1 MIWGFIIR
9 AVIRTS
15 MIDINRCQPLEKTIE
30 LAADIN
36 SLIQD
41 WRNSVVTFITSSDDT
56 DRLAE
61 YALHLARIL
70 AYPSLDV
77 SALLSSID
85 AMGQEVALMLKK
97 RGNIPPRPTQIIEK
111 INDYLFNA
119 QKFKAN
125 TDDYYNPL
133 NSYLNIVVE
142 RKIGIPITLCLLYM
156 RVARSVN
163 FKMYPVN
170 FPGHFLIK
178 HILEDNSGEI
188 IVDPFNG
195 GRIMDDYSLKSL
207 LDQAYPQQN
216 IPLTHAL
223 VEKATAAQVVIRML
237 NNLKGSYYE
246 IQDMDRYNIANEM
259 VLAIDP
265 YNPDAVRDKGIVLL
279 KNGNSSEA
287 LEVLNSYLEINPE
300 AEDADD
306 VLDIIRQ
313 IRSGM
318 K

>member
-1 MIWGFIIR
+1 MAAG
-9 AVIRTS
+9 
-15 MIDINRCQPLEKTIE
+15 ID
-30 LAADIN
+30 

-41 WRNSVVTFITSSDDT
+41 WKSSVVKEITSSDDT

-61 YALHLARIL
+61 HALHLARVL
-70 AYPSLDV
+70 AYPGLDV
-77 SALLSSID
+77 SATMARID
-85 AMGQEVALMLKK
+85 SMGQEVAQLAKK
-97 RGNIPPRPTQIIEK
+97 SLSTPRRPTQIIDK

-119 QKFKAN
+119 QKFRAN

-142 RKIGIPITLCLLYM
+142 RRTGIPITFAILYL
-156 RVARSVN
+156 RIARALS
-163 FKMYPVN
+163 FRMLPVN
-170 FPGHFLIK
+170 FPGHFLVK
-178 HILEDNSGEI
+178 HVLDDNSGEI

-195 GRIMDDYSLKSL
+195 GRIMDDYSLKAL
-207 LDQAYPQQN
+207 LDQTYPRQN

-223 VEKATAAQVVIRML
+223 AEKATPAQVIIRML

-246 IQDMDRYNIANEM
+246 AQDNGRYGIANEM
-259 VLAIDP
+259 VLAIDQ
-265 YNPDAVRDKGIVLL
+265 YNPDAIRDKGVMLL
-279 KNGNSSEA
+279 KNGDAPGA
-287 LEVLNSYLEINPE
+287 LKVLNSYLEINPE

-306 VLDIIRQ
+306 ILDIIRQ

>member
-1 MIWGFIIR
+1 M
-9 AVIRTS
+9 
-15 MIDINRCQPLEKTIE
+15 
-30 LAADIN
+30 AADIN

-41 WRNSVVTFITSSDDT
+41 WRSSVVTYITSSDDT
-56 DRLAE
+56 DGLAE
-61 YALHLARIL
+61 YTLHLARIL
-70 AYPSLDV
+70 AYPSVDV

-85 AMGQEVALMLKK
+85 AMGQEVARVLKK
-97 RGNIPPRPTQIIEK
+97 RGNTPPRPTQVIEK
-111 INDYLFNA
+111 INDHLFNV
-119 QKFKAN
+119 QKFKPN

-142 RKIGIPITLCLLYM
+142 RKIGIPITLCILYI

-163 FKMYPVN
+163 FKIYPVN

-195 GRIMDDYSLKSL
+195 GRIMDDYSLKAL
-207 LDQAYPQQN
+207 IDQAYPQQN

-223 VEKATAAQVVIRML
+223 VEKATAAQVVIRIL

-259 VLAIDP
+259 VLAIDQ

-279 KNGNSSEA
+279 KKGNSSEA
-287 LEVLNSYLEINPE
+287 LKALNSYLEINPE

-306 VLDIIRQ
+306 ILDIIRQ
-313 IRSGM
+313 IRSGR

>member
-1 MIWGFIIR
+1 M
-9 AVIRTS
+9 
-15 MIDINRCQPLEKTIE
+15 
-30 LAADIN
+30 AADIN
-36 SLIQD
+36 PLIQD
-41 WRNSVVTFITSSDDT
+41 WRSSVVTYITSSDDT

-61 YALHLARIL
+61 YALHLSRIL

-85 AMGQEVALMLKK
+85 AMGQEVARVLKK
-97 RGNIPPRPTQIIEK
+97 RGNIPPRPTQVIEK
-111 INDYLFNA
+111 INDYLFHV
-119 QKFKAN
+119 QKFKPNA
-125 TDDYYNPL
+125 DDYYNPL
-133 NSYLNIVVE
+133 HSYLNIVVE
-142 RKIGIPITLCLLYM
+142 RKIGIPITLCILYM

-195 GRIMDDYSLKSL
+195 GRIMDDYSLKAL
-207 LDQAYPQQN
+207 IDQAYPQQN
-216 IPLTHAL
+216 IPLTHAV

-259 VLAIDP
+259 VLAIDQ

-279 KNGNSSEA
+279 KKGNPSEA
-287 LEVLNSYLEINPE
+287 LKVLNSYLEINPE

-313 IRSGM
+313 IRSGR

>member
-1 MIWGFIIR
+1 M
-9 AVIRTS
+9 
-15 MIDINRCQPLEKTIE
+15 
-30 LAADIN
+30 AADIKP
-36 SLIQD
+36 LIED
-41 WRNSVVTFITSSDDT
+41 WRSSVVIHVTSSDDT

-70 AYPSLDV
+70 AYPSLDI
-77 SALLSSID
+77 SGLLSSID
-85 AMGQEVALMLKK
+85 TMGQEVTLMLKK
-97 RGNIPPRPTQIIEK
+97 SGNMPPRPTQIIEK
-111 INDYLFNA
+111 INDLLFNV
-119 QKFKAN
+119 QKFKPN

-133 NSYLNIVVE
+133 NSYLNIVIE
-142 RKIGIPITLCLLYM
+142 RKRGIPITLCILYT

-195 GRIMDDYSLKSL
+195 GRIMDDYSLKAL
-207 LDQAYPQQN
+207 IEQAYPQQN

-223 VEKATAAQVVIRML
+223 VEKATAAQVLTRML

-246 IQDMDRYNIANEM
+246 AQDIDRYNIANEM

-265 YNPDAVRDKGIVLL
+265 YNPDAIRDKGIILL
-279 KNGNSSEA
+279 KKGDPSEA
-287 LEVLNSYLEINPE
+287 LKVLNSYLEINPE

-306 VLDIIRQ
+306 VLDIIHQ
-313 IRSGM
+313 IRSG
-318 K
+318 KR

>member
-1 MIWGFIIR
+1 
-9 AVIRTS
+9 
-15 MIDINRCQPLEKTIE
+15 
-30 LAADIN
+30 
-36 SLIQD
+36 
-41 WRNSVVTFITSSDDT
+41 
-56 DRLAE
+56 LAE

-70 AYPSLDV
+70 AYPNLDV
-77 SALLSSID
+77 TALLSLID
-85 AMGQEVALMLKK
+85 AMGQDVYRALKK
-97 RGNIPPRPTQIIEK
+97 AGNLPPRPTQIIEK
-111 INDYLFNA
+111 INDLLFNM
-119 QKFKAN
+119 QKFKPN

-142 RKIGIPITLCLLYM
+142 RKTGIPITLCILYM
-156 RVARSVN
+156 RVAHSVN

-195 GRIMDDYSLKSL
+195 GRIMDDYSLKAL
-207 LDQAYPQQN
+207 IDQAYPQQN

-246 IQDMDRYNIANEM
+246 IQDMERYNIANEM
-259 VLAIDP
+259 VLAIDK

>member
-1 MIWGFIIR
+1 
-9 AVIRTS
+9 
-15 MIDINRCQPLEKTIE
+15 
-30 LAADIN
+30 LAADIK
-36 SLIQD
+36 SLIED
-41 WRNSVVTFITSSDDT
+41 WRSSVVTHVTSSDDT

-61 YALHLARIL
+61 YSLHLARIL
-70 AYPSLDV
+70 AYPSLDI
-77 SALLSSID
+77 SGLLSSID
-85 AMGQEVALMLKK
+85 TMGQEVALMLKK
-97 RGNIPPRPTQIIEK
+97 SGNMPPRPTQIIEK
-111 INDYLFNA
+111 INDLLFNV

-133 NSYLNIVVE
+133 NSYLNIVIE
-142 RKIGIPITLCLLYM
+142 RKRGIPITLCMLYM
-156 RVARSVN
+156 RVARSVS

-195 GRIMDDYSLKSL
+195 GRIMDDYSLKAL
-207 LDQAYPQQN
+207 IEQAYPQQN

-223 VEKATAAQVVIRML
+223 VEKATAAQVLIRML

-246 IQDMDRYNIANEM
+246 AQDIDRYNIANEM

-265 YNPDAVRDKGIVLL
+265 YNPDAIRDKGIVLL
-279 KNGNSSEA
+279 KKGDPSEA
-287 LEVLNSYLEINPE
+287 LKVLNSYLEINPE

-306 VLDIIRQ
+306 VLDIIHQ
-313 IRSGM
+313 IRSA
-318 K
+318 KR

>member
-1 MIWGFIIR
+1 
-9 AVIRTS
+9 
-15 MIDINRCQPLEKTIE
+15 
-30 LAADIN
+30 LAADID
-36 SLIQD
+36 SFIQD
-41 WRNSVVTFITSSDDT
+41 WKSSVVTHITSSDDT

-77 SALLSSID
+77 SVFLSLID
-85 AMGQEVALMLKK
+85 AMGQDVYRILKK
-97 RGNIPPRPTQIIEK
+97 GGNIPPRPTQIIEK
-111 INDYLFNA
+111 INDHLFNV
-119 QKFKAN
+119 QKFKPN

-142 RKIGIPITLCLLYM
+142 RKIGIPITLCILYI

-195 GRIMDDYSLKSL
+195 GRIMDDYSLKAL
-207 LDQAYPQQN
+207 IDQAYPQQN

-259 VLAIDP
+259 VLAIDL
-265 YNPDAVRDKGIVLL
+265 YNPDAIRDKGIALL
-279 KNGNSSEA
+279 KKGNSSEA

-306 VLDIIRQ
+306 VLAIIRQ
-313 IRSGM
+313 IRSGR

>member
-1 MIWGFIIR
+1 
-9 AVIRTS
+9 
-15 MIDINRCQPLEKTIE
+15 
-30 LAADIN
+30 LAADIKP
-36 SLIQD
+36 LIED
-41 WRNSVVTFITSSDDT
+41 WRSSVVTHVTSSDDT

-70 AYPSLDV
+70 AYPSLDI
-77 SALLSSID
+77 SGLLSSID
-85 AMGQEVALMLKK
+85 TMGQEVALMLKK
-97 RGNIPPRPTQIIEK
+97 SGNTPPRPTQIIEK
-111 INDYLFNA
+111 INDLLFNV
-119 QKFKAN
+119 QKFKPN

-133 NSYLNIVVE
+133 NSYLNIVIE
-142 RKIGIPITLCLLYM
+142 RKRGIPITLCILYM

-195 GRIMDDYSLKSL
+195 GRIMDDYSLKAL
-207 LDQAYPQQN
+207 IEQAYPQQN

-223 VEKATAAQVVIRML
+223 VEKATAAQVLIRML

-246 IQDMDRYNIANEM
+246 AQDIDRYNIANEM

-279 KNGNSSEA
+279 KKGDPSEA
-287 LEVLNSYLEINPE
+287 LKVLNTYLEINPE

-306 VLDIIRQ
+306 VLDIIHQ
-313 IRSGM
+313 IRSG
-318 K
+318 KR

>member
-1 MIWGFIIR
+1 MAANIK
-9 AVIRTS
+9 
-15 MIDINRCQPLEKTIE
+15 PLIE
-30 LAADIN
+30 
-36 SLIQD
+36 D
-41 WRNSVVTFITSSDDT
+41 WRSSVVTHVTSSDDT

-70 AYPSLDV
+70 AYPSLDI
-77 SALLSSID
+77 SGLLSSID
-85 AMGQEVALMLKK
+85 TMGQEVALMLKK
-97 RGNIPPRPTQIIEK
+97 SGNMPPRPTQIIEK
-111 INDYLFNA
+111 INDLLFNV

-133 NSYLNIVVE
+133 NSYLNIVIE
-142 RKIGIPITLCLLYM
+142 RKRGIPITLCILYM
-156 RVARSVN
+156 RVARSVS

-170 FPGHFLIK
+170 FPGHVLIK

-195 GRIMDDYSLKSL
+195 GRIMDDYSLKAL
-207 LDQAYPQQN
+207 IEQVYPQQN

-223 VEKATAAQVVIRML
+223 VEKATAAQVLIRML

-246 IQDMDRYNIANEM
+246 AQDIDRYNIANEM

-265 YNPDAVRDKGIVLL
+265 YNPDAIRDKGIVLL
-279 KNGNSSEA
+279 KKGDPSEA
-287 LEVLNSYLEINPE
+287 LKVLNSYLEINPE

-313 IRSGM
+313 IRSG
-318 K
+318 KSPAH

>member
-1 MIWGFIIR
+1 
-9 AVIRTS
+9 
-15 MIDINRCQPLEKTIE
+15 
-30 LAADIN
+30 LAADIK
-36 SLIQD
+36 SLIED
-41 WRNSVVTFITSSDDT
+41 WRSSVVTHVTSSDDT

-77 SALLSSID
+77 SGPLASID
-85 AMGQEVALMLKK
+85 TMGQEVALMLKK
-97 RGNIPPRPTQIIEK
+97 SGNTPPRPTQIIEK
-111 INDYLFNA
+111 INYLLFNM
-119 QKFKAN
+119 QKFKPN

-133 NSYLNIVVE
+133 NSYLNIVIE
-142 RKIGIPITLCLLYM
+142 RKRGIPITLCILYM
-156 RVARSVN
+156 KVARSVN

-188 IVDPFNG
+188 VVDPFNG
-195 GRIMDDYSLKSL
+195 GRIMDDYSLKAL
-207 LDQAYPQQN
+207 IEQAYPQQN

-223 VEKATAAQVVIRML
+223 VEKATAAQVLIRML

-246 IQDMDRYNIANEM
+246 AQDIDRYNIANEM

-279 KNGNSSEA
+279 KKGDSSEA
-287 LEVLNSYLEINPE
+287 LKVLNAYLEINPE

-306 VLDIIRQ
+306 VLDIIHQ
-313 IRSGM
+313 IRSE
-318 K
+318 KR

>member
-1 MIWGFIIR
+1 M
-9 AVIRTS
+9 
-15 MIDINRCQPLEKTIE
+15 
-30 LAADIN
+30 AADID

-41 WRNSVVTFITSSDDT
+41 WKSSVVTHITSSDDT

-77 SALLSSID
+77 SVFLSLID
-85 AMGQEVALMLKK
+85 AMGQDVYRILKK
-97 RGNIPPRPTQIIEK
+97 GGNIPPRPTQIIEK
-111 INDYLFNA
+111 INDHLFNV
-119 QKFKAN
+119 QKFKPN

-142 RKIGIPITLCLLYM
+142 RKIGIPITLCILYI

-163 FKMYPVN
+163 FKIYPVN

-195 GRIMDDYSLKSL
+195 GRIMDDYSLKAL
-207 LDQAYPQQN
+207 IDQGYPQQN

-259 VLAIDP
+259 VLAIDL
-265 YNPDAVRDKGIVLL
+265 YNPDAIRDKGIALL
-279 KNGNSSEA
+279 KKGNSSEA

-313 IRSGM
+313 IRSGR

>member
-1 MIWGFIIR
+1 M
-9 AVIRTS
+9 
-15 MIDINRCQPLEKTIE
+15 
-30 LAADIN
+30 AADIN

-41 WRNSVVTFITSSDDT
+41 WIGSVVTHITSSDDT

-70 AYPSLDV
+70 AYPNLDV
-77 SALLSSID
+77 TALLSLID
-85 AMGQEVALMLKK
+85 AMGQDVYRALKK
-97 RGNIPPRPTQIIEK
+97 AGNMPPRPTQIIEK
-111 INDYLFNA
+111 INDLLFNM
-119 QKFKAN
+119 QKFKPN

-142 RKIGIPITLCLLYM
+142 RKTGIPITLCILYM
-156 RVARSVN
+156 RVAHSVN

-195 GRIMDDYSLKSL
+195 GRIMDDYSLKAL
-207 LDQAYPQQN
+207 IDQAYPQQN

-246 IQDMDRYNIANEM
+246 IQDMERYNIANEM
-259 VLAIDP
+259 VLAIDK

>member
-1 MIWGFIIR
+1 MPATLR
-9 AVIRTS
+9 R
-15 MIDINRCQPLEKTIE
+15 Q

-36 SLIQD
+36 PLIQD
-41 WRNSVVTFITSSDDT
+41 WKSSVVTYVTSSDDI

-77 SALLSSID
+77 SATLTKID
-85 AMGQEVALMLKK
+85 AMGEEVAQILKK
-97 RGNIPPRPTQIIEK
+97 GANIPRRPTQIIEK
-111 INDYLFNA
+111 INDYLFNI
-119 QKFKAN
+119 QKFKPNAE
-125 TDDYYNPL
+125 DYYNPL
-133 NSYLNIVVE
+133 NSYLNVVIE
-142 RKIGIPITLCLLYM
+142 RKRGIPITLCILYIKI
-156 RVARSVN
+156 ASAVN

-170 FPGHFLIK
+170 FPGHFLVK
-178 HILEDNSGEI
+178 HILEDDSGEI

-195 GRIMDDYSLKSL
+195 GRIMDDYLLKML

-223 VEKATAAQVVIRML
+223 VEKATAANVVIRML
-237 NNLKGSYYE
+237 SNLKGSYYE
-246 IQDMDRYNIANEM
+246 SQDMDRYNIANEM
-259 VLAIDP
+259 VLAIDL
-265 YNPDAVRDKGIVLL
+265 YNPDAVRDKGIILL
-279 KNGNSSEA
+279 KKGDSSEA
-287 LEVLNSYLEINPE
+287 LKVLNTYLEINPE

>member
-1 MIWGFIIR
+1 M
-9 AVIRTS
+9 
-15 MIDINRCQPLEKTIE
+15 
-30 LAADIN
+30 AADID

-41 WRNSVVTFITSSDDT
+41 WKNSVVTHITSSDDT

-77 SALLSSID
+77 SVFLSLID
-85 AMGQEVALMLKK
+85 AMGQDIYRILKK
-97 RGNIPPRPTQIIEK
+97 GGNIPPRPTQIIEK
-111 INDYLFNA
+111 INDHLFNV
-119 QKFKAN
+119 QKFKPN

-142 RKIGIPITLCLLYM
+142 RKIGIPITLCILYM

-195 GRIMDDYSLKSL
+195 GRIMDDYSLKAL
-207 LDQAYPQQN
+207 IDQGYPQQN

-259 VLAIDP
+259 VLAIDL
-265 YNPDAVRDKGIVLL
+265 YNPDAIRDKGIALL
-279 KNGNSSEA
+279 KKGNSSEA

-300 AEDADD
+300 AEDADN

-313 IRSGM
+313 IRSGR

>member
-1 MIWGFIIR
+1 
-9 AVIRTS
+9 
-15 MIDINRCQPLEKTIE
+15 

-41 WRNSVVTFITSSDDT
+41 WRSSVVTYITSSDDT

-61 YALHLARIL
+61 YVLHLARIL
-70 AYPSLDV
+70 AYPSLDI

-85 AMGQEVALMLKK
+85 AMGQEVALTLKK
-97 RGNIPPRPTQIIEK
+97 RGNIPLRPTQIIEK
-111 INDYLFNA
+111 INDHLFNV
-119 QKFKAN
+119 QKFKPN

-133 NSYLNIVVE
+133 NSYLNVVVE
-142 RKIGIPITLCLLYM
+142 RKIGIPITLCILYM
-156 RVARSVN
+156 RVAHSVN
-163 FKMYPVN
+163 LKMYPVN

-195 GRIMDDYSLKSL
+195 GRIMDDYSLKAL
-207 LDQAYPQQN
+207 IDQVYPQQN

-223 VEKATAAQVVIRML
+223 VEKATAAQVLIRML

-246 IQDMDRYNIANEM
+246 IQDMNRYNTANEM
-259 VLAIDP
+259 VLAIDQ

-279 KNGNSSEA
+279 KKGNPLEA
-287 LEVLNSYLEINPE
+287 LKVLNSYLEINPE

-313 IRSGM
+313 IRSGR